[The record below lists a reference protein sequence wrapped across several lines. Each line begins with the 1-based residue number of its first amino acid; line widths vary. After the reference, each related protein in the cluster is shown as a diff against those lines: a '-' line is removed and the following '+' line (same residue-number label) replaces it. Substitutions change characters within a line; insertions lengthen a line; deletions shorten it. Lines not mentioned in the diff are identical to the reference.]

1 MNGILIHSG
10 DRPWV
15 TIVRVRGRCP
25 VTPIEAGGGQWSPSG
40 QCPPCV
46 RVAVLLRHSPL
57 ITNIHHKHQRPEHKQ
72 QLSLY
77 WKPVKKRN
85 EKCLKEVWW
94 RKALLDARL
103 APRVGVRGGCHCVT
117 PGPSAGGR
125 CCGRGLRTARP
136 PLAAEDRLRLVAVR
150 CAVPALWSAAALA
163 AHSTCIW
170 CICRLGCTVSH
181 STDYTRTRT
190 GFFTGWLSARC
201 WTLDT
206 GLGLELGMSTDNTQA
221 TPDAVLSPATLT
233 THHIIYHHIMLSSPT
248 YFLCVEPYPIKF
260 LTLTLCVLSNTLKAL
275 KYTANCSPL
284 SAARGLQDAAN
295 VRLPRIWSPRYF
307 IFNEFAINVR
317 AGITVIMYL
326 KIWTK
331 IIYVH
336 CLLKLKFVE
345 ASLKG
350 NLIWR
355 EKSLRRTKPCLSF
368 NLAKESKVREIIRK

>member
-1 MNGILIHSG
+1 MVPKWPVSTL
-10 DRPWV
+10 
-15 TIVRVRGRCP
+15 CP
-25 VTPIEAGGGQWSPSG
+25 
-40 QCPPCV
+40 CR
-46 RVAVLLRHSPL
+46 RVAPPFSSDYQHSSQAAAAGAQTTTISLLKTGKKAERKMLERGLMTKGNAGCPAGTAGRGAGRVSLCHS
-57 ITNIHHKHQRPEHKQ
+57 
-72 QLSLY
+72 
-77 WKPVKKRN
+77 
-85 EKCLKEVWW
+85 
-94 RKALLDARL
+94 
-103 APRVGVRGGCHCVT
+103 

-170 CICRLGCTVSH
+170 CICRLGCTVS
-181 STDYTRTRT
+181 TDYTRTRT

-221 TPDAVLSPATLT
+221 TPDAVLSPASLT
-233 THHIIYHHIMLSSPT
+233 THHLIYYHIMLSSPI

-295 VRLPRIWSPRYF
+295 VRLPRI
-307 IFNEFAINVR
+307 
-317 AGITVIMYL
+317 
-326 KIWTK
+326 
-331 IIYVH
+331 
-336 CLLKLKFVE
+336 
-345 ASLKG
+345 
-350 NLIWR
+350 
-355 EKSLRRTKPCLSF
+355 
-368 NLAKESKVREIIRK
+368 

>member
-1 MNGILIHSG
+1 M
-10 DRPWV
+10 R
-15 TIVRVRGRCP
+15 
-25 VTPIEAGGGQWSPSG
+25 
-40 QCPPCV
+40 
-46 RVAVLLRHSPL
+46 
-57 ITNIHHKHQRPEHKQ
+57 
-72 QLSLY
+72 
-77 WKPVKKRN
+77 
-85 EKCLKEVWW
+85 
-94 RKALLDARL
+94 
-103 APRVGVRGGCHCVT
+103 GCHRGSGCGAGVT
-117 PGPSAGGR
+117 VSLSGPECGGR

-150 CAVPALWSAAALA
+150 CAVPALWSTAALA

-221 TPDAVLSPATLT
+221 TPDAVLSS
-233 THHIIYHHIMLSSPT
+233 HSQHIIIFIIISCFP
-248 YFLCVEPYPIKF
+248 FLIHFFCVGPFTEA
-260 LTLTLCVLSNTLKAL
+260 LRTLLTLCVLSNTLKAL

-295 VRLPRIWSPRYF
+295 VQLPWIWSPRYF

-336 CLLKLKFVE
+336 CLLKLKFME

>member
-57 ITNIHHKHQRPEHKQ
+57 ITNIHHKQQRAGAQ
-72 QLSLY
+72 TTTISLL
-77 WKPVKKRN
+77 KTGKKA
-85 EKCLKEVWW
+85 E
-94 RKALLDARL
+94 RKMLERGLMTKGHAGCPAGTAGRG
-103 APRVGVRGGCHCVT
+103 AGRVSLCHS

-150 CAVPALWSAAALA
+150 CAVPALWSTAALA

-233 THHIIYHHIMLSSPT
+233 KHHLIYYHIMFSFHI

-275 KYTANCSPL
+275 KYTANCCPL

-295 VRLPRIWSPRYF
+295 VRLPRI
-307 IFNEFAINVR
+307 
-317 AGITVIMYL
+317 
-326 KIWTK
+326 
-331 IIYVH
+331 
-336 CLLKLKFVE
+336 
-345 ASLKG
+345 
-350 NLIWR
+350 
-355 EKSLRRTKPCLSF
+355 
-368 NLAKESKVREIIRK
+368 